1 MNDSRPRNDHGQFA
15 PEAQGELDANNT
27 SAAYNPQIIEN
38 RKATLGEKLRRAIGL
53 RGGVEE
59 SVPERVLSAKMQ
71 LKELAERVEKKQ
83 LDPAMGRLGSLAL
96 AGTVGTLA
104 AGVTGAGIHAAID
117 RGGTPTNVFGKLPGQ
132 EMEPFMAFGKTQADA
147 DENLRVERK
156 KVEVH
161 NRRVGRS
168 YPDVR
173 RNEVLD
179 RLARKKGYKVL
190 TPEDA
195 GLDSTKFPAV
205 VVPKGAVP
213 GSEKGAF
220 IRKRNAPDFI
230 RAHEIGHVSQDLAK
244 TPVRAA
250 WTKASRGAFGLAPL
264 GILSAVVNKDK
275 ENDSKATAI
284 AGAGTLAALPVLHN
298 EIDASARGY
307 KVMRRL
313 GSSRLRAAGA
323 FAGLPTYATMASL
336 PALGWGARK
345 LRQSKSEKSKQL
357 SMKTH
362 KAQLKELASRSQV
375 AYEQEVQ
382 PQQSNHTAKLAAL
395 GIGLGLGVGGGVAGY
410 KLLKPAVGKIVSS
423 AETIANAAKTGIP
436 QAADAVTGAANNAK
450 SAMSIGSDMGKA
462 WDWLKATR
470 VGNQVKR
477 GAWNLAHPV
486 QYAREV
492 KGGLSMMSPAS
503 LKEAVAVGERRQAA
517 FSKWKAGAKNPTAEQ
532 AALVRENLKKT
543 IQQPKPPEANRPA
556 WASGDTLFNAKLRL
570 RELAVK
576 EFADPK
582 KEPLSLKQKVGIGAG
597 LGAAAVGATLMPA
610 AASMFRIKSRNLAHS
625 ALAWGASKRGLRA
638 IIKPPKGDP
647 NRHGRF
653 VADYVEAAQS
663 VLNKGVQGKIA
674 GKVLQHAKA
683 NPKGKVAKA
692 VGGELGDYGVSH
704 YARFRS
710 GPREAMAHWDSEV
723 GDLINHKGKQKG
735 ILGADNNIVAGA
747 NPNAVRTVNRRRGE
761 MDRGR
766 KAVNDEINEQL
777 WHHGKSES
785 EALRHVAENTKNK
798 DSLAYFRNLAHH
810 NAGAADKYAK
820 ISLAAPGL
828 VIAGGATAGLS
839 ARRKEKL

>member
-1 MNDSRPRNDHGQFA
+1 M
-15 PEAQGELDANNT
+15 
-27 SAAYNPQIIEN
+27 
-38 RKATLGEKLRRAIGL
+38 
-53 RGGVEE
+53 
-59 SVPERVLSAKMQ
+59 
-71 LKELAERVEKKQ
+71 
-83 LDPAMGRLGSLAL
+83 
-96 AGTVGTLA
+96 
-104 AGVTGAGIHAAID
+104 
-117 RGGTPTNVFGKLPGQ
+117 
-132 EMEPFMAFGKTQADA
+132 
-147 DENLRVERK
+147 
-156 KVEVH
+156 
-161 NRRVGRS
+161 
-168 YPDVR
+168 
-173 RNEVLD
+173 
-179 RLARKKGYKVL
+179 
-190 TPEDA
+190 
-195 GLDSTKFPAV
+195 
-205 VVPKGAVP
+205 
-213 GSEKGAF
+213 
-220 IRKRNAPDFI
+220 
-230 RAHEIGHVSQDLAK
+230 
-244 TPVRAA
+244 
-250 WTKASRGAFGLAPL
+250 
-264 GILSAVVNKDK
+264 
-275 ENDSKATAI
+275 
-284 AGAGTLAALPVLHN
+284 
-298 EIDASARGY
+298 
-307 KVMRRL
+307 
-313 GSSRLRAAGA
+313 
-323 FAGLPTYATMASL
+323 
-336 PALGWGARK
+336 
-345 LRQSKSEKSKQL
+345 
-357 SMKTH
+357 
-362 KAQLKELASRSQV
+362 
-375 AYEQEVQ
+375 Q

-410 KLLKPAVGKIVSS
+410 KLLKPAVGKIVNS

-470 VGNQVKR
+470 AGNQVKR

-503 LKEAVAVGERRQAA
+503 LKEAFAVGRRRQAA

-625 ALAWGASKRGLRA
+625 ALAWGASKKGLRA

-653 VADYVEAAQS
+653 VADYVDAAQS

-723 GDLINHKGKQKG
+723 GDLVNHKGKQKG
-735 ILGADNNIVAGA
+735 ILDADNNIVAGA

-798 DSLAYFRNLAHH
+798 DSLAYFKRLAHH
-810 NAGAADKYAK
+810 NEGAADKYAK

-839 ARRKEKL
+839 ARRKQSNLSAKLRLRELARGDYAIPALGKMLKDRSLLEEFLTGKRGPKLGDLRVAPSGRGQGFMDKRDFPWDRPAARQRLATWPTSDPTITKTARATPSSRIGDYGMPSRARTYRSEVAKMLRKGRAGGDIYENIL